1 MPGMFCNSVSA
12 MNNSRSGA
20 LMPCARSDRALRKAA
35 SLKLLASEYGS
46 HPTVVGLARARQHLN
61 GGSVSH
67 VWSHRCDVARPV
79 AAQALASLVFG
90 EASSSATFYVR

>member
-20 LMPCARSDRALRKAA
+20 LMPCARSTSTVRFEKPRPSNFWPRSMDLIQRSSALRERGNILTVAA
-35 SLKLLASEYGS
+35 S
-46 HPTVVGLARARQHLN
+46 
-61 GGSVSH
+61 
-67 VWSHRCDVARPV
+67 CDVARPV

-90 EASSSATFYVR
+90 EASSSAAFYMH